1 MTSIETLLAVL
12 LVMAAFF
19 YAYLNLKY
27 KKLKEELQNA
37 VESRSKLMFQKKQ
50 SEIVTG
56 QIAEK
61 IAPFLKN
68 FRHDPQHVQFLG
80 NPIDYISFEDKGIV
94 LIEIKSGNS
103 RLTQKQKNIKSQ
115 VKNKQIFWEEFRIK

>member
-1 MTSIETLLAVL
+1 
-12 LVMAAFF
+12 MAAFF
-19 YAYLNLKY
+19 YAYLHIKH
-27 KKLKEELQNA
+27 KKVKEELQEA
-37 VESRSKLMFQKKQ
+37 VKSRSKLMFQKKQ

-61 IAPFLKN
+61 IAPFLKD
-68 FRHDPQHVQFLG
+68 FKHDPQHVQFLG
-80 NPIDYISFEDKGIV
+80 NPIDYISFEPKGIV